1 MSFNLKL
8 MKLPLKIP
16 LIITKLKYFCTEI
29 ENYYPRIFLS
39 KYTISGP
46 RIRSKETLPQEAGDF
61 NVELLKFKVVLQ
73 L

>member
-1 MSFNLKL
+1 

-39 KYTISGP
+39 KFTISGP
-46 RIRSKETLPQEAGDF
+46 RIRSKEPLPQEVGDF